1 LVKSRLC
8 RALACLGIKPSVFQ
22 ILVTENRVDE
32 IEELLKNA
40 MIQMNEDIQE
50 RNVLGNHL
58 EIPEKLGIK
67 VEKHISMKNYIP
79 YVNRFADLPTILEAY
94 QYLMKRYVTNAR
106 ERKRKWI
113 KAKNTSTAISA
124 FKKAQSSRGVRSLK
138 AQCSKELKFM
148 EPDQNHADQQHH
160 KKNIAETKRHGDSNL
175 DSAGPA
181 ELGVQGV
188 QVHPQFLE
196 DNEIWQEFMS
206 EQTGTEIFARFKKE
220 PIEILDD
227 SDSDSSDKEP
237 PLTFKVRKESAQLT
251 RTILEQFNHLN
262 MDDPM
267 SDASKSRK
275 NSYSSESSFSSRR
288 ESVFSTSK
296 NSSNDSSRRTSI
308 VTNNTN
314 IVAAKKKKVFE
325 RRKSLIQIQKKGAF
339 QPKEEEKLLLEYRKS
354 ARRPSSFF

>member
-1 LVKSRLC
+1 
-8 RALACLGIKPSVFQ
+8 
-22 ILVTENRVDE
+22 
-32 IEELLKNA
+32 
-40 MIQMNEDIQE
+40 M
-50 RNVLGNHL
+50 
-58 EIPEKLGIK
+58 KLPI
-67 VEKHISMKNYIP
+67 
-79 YVNRFADLPTILEAY
+79 
-94 QYLMKRYVTNAR
+94 
-106 ERKRKWI
+106 
-113 KAKNTSTAISA
+113 
-124 FKKAQSSRGVRSLK
+124 
-138 AQCSKELKFM
+138 
-148 EPDQNHADQQHH
+148 
-160 KKNIAETKRHGDSNL
+160 ETKSNGDSNI
-175 DSAGPA
+175 DSAGPT

-188 QVHPQFLE
+188 QVHPQFLA

-251 RTILEQFNHLN
+251 RTILEQFNHLD

-339 QPKEEEKLLLEYRKS
+339 QPKEEEKLLLAYRKS

>member
-1 LVKSRLC
+1 MKWNYFC
-8 RALACLGIKPSVFQ
+8 GKPKINHLQ
-22 ILVTENRVDE
+22 IT
-32 IEELLKNA
+32 LLK
-40 MIQMNEDIQE
+40 E
-50 RNVLGNHL
+50 
-58 EIPEKLGIK
+58 
-67 VEKHISMKNYIP
+67 
-79 YVNRFADLPTILEAY
+79 T
-94 QYLMKRYVTNAR
+94 
-106 ERKRKWI
+106 
-113 KAKNTSTAISA
+113 
-124 FKKAQSSRGVRSLK
+124 QS
-138 AQCSKELKFM
+138 
-148 EPDQNHADQQHH
+148 
-160 KKNIAETKRHGDSNL
+160 HGDSNL
-175 DSAGPA
+175 DSAGPE

-188 QVHPQFLE
+188 QVHPQFLA

-220 PIEILDD
+220 PIEILED

-275 NSYSSESSFSSRR
+275 NSYSSESRKNSYSSEASSFSSSRR

-314 IVAAKKKKVFE
+314 IVAAKKKKVLE

-339 QPKEEEKLLLEYRKS
+339 QPKEEEKLLLAYRKS
-354 ARRPSSFF
+354 ARRPSSFLWIDKKD

>member
-1 LVKSRLC
+1 MKHFC
-8 RALACLGIKPSVFQ
+8 GKPKINHLQ
-22 ILVTENRVDE
+22 IT
-32 IEELLKNA
+32 LLKENKSH
-40 MIQMNEDIQE
+40 E
-50 RNVLGNHL
+50 
-58 EIPEKLGIK
+58 
-67 VEKHISMKNYIP
+67 
-79 YVNRFADLPTILEAY
+79 
-94 QYLMKRYVTNAR
+94 
-106 ERKRKWI
+106 
-113 KAKNTSTAISA
+113 
-124 FKKAQSSRGVRSLK
+124 
-138 AQCSKELKFM
+138 
-148 EPDQNHADQQHH
+148 
-160 KKNIAETKRHGDSNL
+160 DSNL
-175 DSAGPA
+175 DSAGPE

-188 QVHPQFLE
+188 QVHPQFLA

-275 NSYSSESSFSSRR
+275 NSYSSESRKNSYSSESSFSSRR

-314 IVAAKKKKVFE
+314 IVAA
-325 RRKSLIQIQKKGAF
+325 
-339 QPKEEEKLLLEYRKS
+339 
-354 ARRPSSFF
+354 

>member
-1 LVKSRLC
+1 MCGKTKINNLQKKSP
-8 RALACLGIKPSVFQ
+8 I
-22 ILVTENRVDE
+22 
-32 IEELLKNA
+32 
-40 MIQMNEDIQE
+40 
-50 RNVLGNHL
+50 
-58 EIPEKLGIK
+58 
-67 VEKHISMKNYIP
+67 
-79 YVNRFADLPTILEAY
+79 
-94 QYLMKRYVTNAR
+94 
-106 ERKRKWI
+106 
-113 KAKNTSTAISA
+113 
-124 FKKAQSSRGVRSLK
+124 
-138 AQCSKELKFM
+138 
-148 EPDQNHADQQHH
+148 
-160 KKNIAETKRHGDSNL
+160 ETKSNGDSNI
-175 DSAGPA
+175 DSAGPT

-188 QVHPQFLE
+188 QVHPQFLA

-275 NSYSSESSFSSRR
+275 NSYSSESSFSSSRR

-339 QPKEEEKLLLEYRKS
+339 QPKEEEKLLLAYRKS

>member
-1 LVKSRLC
+1 
-8 RALACLGIKPSVFQ
+8 
-22 ILVTENRVDE
+22 
-32 IEELLKNA
+32 
-40 MIQMNEDIQE
+40 
-50 RNVLGNHL
+50 
-58 EIPEKLGIK
+58 
-67 VEKHISMKNYIP
+67 
-79 YVNRFADLPTILEAY
+79 
-94 QYLMKRYVTNAR
+94 
-106 ERKRKWI
+106 
-113 KAKNTSTAISA
+113 
-124 FKKAQSSRGVRSLK
+124 
-138 AQCSKELKFM
+138 
-148 EPDQNHADQQHH
+148 
-160 KKNIAETKRHGDSNL
+160 
-175 DSAGPA
+175 
-181 ELGVQGV
+181 
-188 QVHPQFLE
+188 VHPQFLA

-206 EQTGTEIFARFKKE
+206 EQTGTEIFARFKRE

-275 NSYSSESSFSSRR
+275 NSYSSESRKNSYSSESSLSSSRR

-339 QPKEEEKLLLEYRKS
+339 QPKEEEKLLLAYRKS

>member
-1 LVKSRLC
+1 MKHFC
-8 RALACLGIKPSVFQ
+8 GKPKINHLQ
-22 ILVTENRVDE
+22 IT
-32 IEELLKNA
+32 LLK
-40 MIQMNEDIQE
+40 
-50 RNVLGNHL
+50 
-58 EIPEKLGIK
+58 
-67 VEKHISMKNYIP
+67 
-79 YVNRFADLPTILEAY
+79 
-94 QYLMKRYVTNAR
+94 
-106 ERKRKWI
+106 
-113 KAKNTSTAISA
+113 
-124 FKKAQSSRGVRSLK
+124 
-138 AQCSKELKFM
+138 
-148 EPDQNHADQQHH
+148 
-160 KKNIAETKRHGDSNL
+160 ETKSHGDSNL
-175 DSAGPA
+175 DGAGPE

-188 QVHPQFLE
+188 QVHPQFLA

-206 EQTGTEIFARFKKE
+206 EQTGTEIFARFKRE

-275 NSYSSESSFSSRR
+275 NSYSSESSSFSSSRR

-314 IVAAKKKKVFE
+314 IVAAKKNKVLE

-339 QPKEEEKLLLEYRKS
+339 QPKEEEKLLLAYRKS

>member
-1 LVKSRLC
+1 MANQKINHL
-8 RALACLGIKPSVFQ
+8 Q
-22 ILVTENRVDE
+22 IT
-32 IEELLKNA
+32 LLK
-40 MIQMNEDIQE
+40 
-50 RNVLGNHL
+50 
-58 EIPEKLGIK
+58 
-67 VEKHISMKNYIP
+67 
-79 YVNRFADLPTILEAY
+79 
-94 QYLMKRYVTNAR
+94 
-106 ERKRKWI
+106 
-113 KAKNTSTAISA
+113 
-124 FKKAQSSRGVRSLK
+124 
-138 AQCSKELKFM
+138 
-148 EPDQNHADQQHH
+148 
-160 KKNIAETKRHGDSNL
+160 ETKSHEDSNL
-175 DSAGPA
+175 DSAGPT

-188 QVHPQFLE
+188 QVHPQFLA

-275 NSYSSESSFSSRR
+275 NSYSSESSFSSLTSLNSYIATLSSRR

>member
-1 LVKSRLC
+1 MKHFC
-8 RALACLGIKPSVFQ
+8 GKPKINHLQ
-22 ILVTENRVDE
+22 IT
-32 IEELLKNA
+32 LLK
-40 MIQMNEDIQE
+40 
-50 RNVLGNHL
+50 
-58 EIPEKLGIK
+58 
-67 VEKHISMKNYIP
+67 
-79 YVNRFADLPTILEAY
+79 
-94 QYLMKRYVTNAR
+94 
-106 ERKRKWI
+106 
-113 KAKNTSTAISA
+113 
-124 FKKAQSSRGVRSLK
+124 
-138 AQCSKELKFM
+138 
-148 EPDQNHADQQHH
+148 
-160 KKNIAETKRHGDSNL
+160 ETKSHGDSNL
-175 DSAGPA
+175 DGAGPE

-188 QVHPQFLE
+188 QVHPQFLA

-275 NSYSSESSFSSRR
+275 NSYSYESRKNSYSSESSFSSRR

-339 QPKEEEKLLLEYRKS
+339 QPKEEEKLLLAYRKS
-354 ARRPSSFF
+354 SRRPSSFF

>member
-1 LVKSRLC
+1 
-8 RALACLGIKPSVFQ
+8 
-22 ILVTENRVDE
+22 VDE

-67 VEKHISMKNYIP
+67 VEKHISMKDYIP

-113 KAKNTSTAISA
+113 KAKNTSAAILA
-124 FKKAQSSRGVRSLK
+124 FKKAQSSKAQSLK
-138 AQCSKELKFM
+138 TQSSKELKFM
-148 EPDQNHADQQHH
+148 EPDQNQPDQQHH
-160 KKNIAETKRHGDSNL
+160 KKNIAETKSHEDSNL

-188 QVHPQFLE
+188 QVHPQFLAY
-196 DNEIWQEFMS
+196 NETWQEFMS

-227 SDSDSSDKEP
+227 SDSDSSDEEP

-267 SDASKSRK
+267 FDASKSRK

-339 QPKEEEKLLLEYRKS
+339 QPKEEEKLLLAYRKS